1 MQVLCSEL
9 DILQTENFFS
19 QSLSKRRPRRS
30 LSAKKWQ
37 SLKAKVPS
45 FFLTFSLKLVIETEL
60 LHFCVLKLFFFL
72 EYILTQFIVH
82 RTIDYP
88 QVIGLI
94 KEKTVITKCVTKTLT
109 NKNGQTFVEMVKKMY
124 FFTQAANS
132 KKANILSA
140 SQKMFCISLIDKNC
154 NSDCSRFYWTPGQFG

>member
-1 MQVLCSEL
+1 MQVLCSEV

-19 QSLSKRRPRRS
+19 QSLSKRRPRRR

-72 EYILTQFIVH
+72 EYILNLLF
-82 RTIDYP
+82 IDYP

-94 KEKTVITKCVTKTLT
+94 TKCGTLT
-109 NKNGQTFVEMVKKMY
+109 NKNGQTFVEMVKKLY
-124 FFTQAANS
+124 F
-132 KKANILSA
+132 
-140 SQKMFCISLIDKNC
+140 
-154 NSDCSRFYWTPGQFG
+154 SRRQQI

>member
-94 KEKTVITKCVTKTLT
+94 TKCVTKTLT
-109 NKNGQTFVEMVKKMY
+109 NKNGQTFVEMVEKLC
-124 FFTQAANS
+124 FFTQAADSNS
-132 KKANILSA
+132 TFCQHPKKCFTL
-140 SQKMFCISLIDKNC
+140 Q
-154 NSDCSRFYWTPGQFG
+154 

>member
-19 QSLSKRRPRRS
+19 QSLSKRRPRRR

-60 LHFCVLKLFFFL
+60 LHFCVLKLFFL
-72 EYILTQFIVH
+72 RINTQFIVH

-109 NKNGQTFVEMVKKMY
+109 NKNHGGFK
-124 FFTQAANS
+124 
-132 KKANILSA
+132 
-140 SQKMFCISLIDKNC
+140 D
-154 NSDCSRFYWTPGQFG
+154 G

>member
-19 QSLSKRRPRRS
+19 QSLSKRRPRRR

-72 EYILTQFIVH
+72 EYISTQFIVH

-94 KEKTVITKCVTKTLT
+94 TKCVTKTLA
-109 NKNGQTFVEMVKKMY
+109 NKNGQTLVEMVKKLY
-124 FFTQAANS
+124 FFTQAADSNF
-132 KKANILSA
+132 KKGQHFVSIP
-140 SQKMFCISLIDKNC
+140 KNVLHFS
-154 NSDCSRFYWTPGQFG
+154 NR

>member
-19 QSLSKRRPRRS
+19 QSLSKRRPRRR

-72 EYILTQFIVH
+72 EYILNLLF
-82 RTIDYP
+82 IDYP

-94 KEKTVITKCVTKTLT
+94 TKCVTKTLA
-109 NKNGQTFVEMVKKMY
+109 NKNGQTLVEMVKKLY
-124 FFTQAANS
+124 FFTQAADSNF
-132 KKANILSA
+132 KKGQHFVSIP
-140 SQKMFCISLIDKNC
+140 KNVLHFS
-154 NSDCSRFYWTPGQFG
+154 NR